1 MKALLTVLAASL
13 LFGCSP
19 AFNNLQNIGKESDP
33 SRFYTLNAEAQADK
47 AQRPMPQL
55 VLGVG
60 PIAVSDYLD
69 RSQIV
74 VRESDTRLELAE
86 FDRWAGNPAKE
97 IQRVLGA
104 NLATLLGTEQI
115 AHYPWRSGINP
126 GITVEA
132 TIERFEYANDGQVWL
147 VAGWQVLADNGRR
160 VVAFRRST
168 LHAESGSDY
177 AEISKALSGL
187 LAQLSTQIA
196 TEIRR
201 G

>member
-1 MKALLTVLAASL
+1 MKIYPVILAASL

-47 AQRPMPQL
+47 SQRPLPQL
-55 VLGVG
+55 MLGVG
-60 PIAVSDYLD
+60 PIVVADYLD

-104 NLATLLGTEQI
+104 NLATLLGTEQV

-126 GITVEA
+126 DMTVEA
-132 TIERFEYANDGQVWL
+132 TIERFEYSHDGKVRL

-160 VVAFRRST
+160 IVAFRRST
-168 LHAESGSDY
+168 LQAESGSGY
-177 AEISKALSGL
+177 AEISKGLSGL
-187 LAQLSTQIA
+187 LAELSVQIA
-196 TEIRR
+196 AEIRQ

>member
-1 MKALLTVLAASL
+1 MKIYPVILAASL

-33 SRFYTLNAEAQADK
+33 SRFYTLNAEAQAEK
-47 AQRPMPQL
+47 SQRPMPQL
-55 VLGVG
+55 MLGIG
-60 PIAVSDYLD
+60 PIVVADYLD

-104 NLATLLGTEQI
+104 NLATLLGTEQV
-115 AHYPWRSGINP
+115 AHYPWRSGITP
-126 GITVEA
+126 DMTVEA
-132 TIERFEYANDGQVWL
+132 TIERFEYSQDGNVRL

-160 VVAFRRST
+160 IVAFRRST
-168 LHAESGSDY
+168 LQAKSGSGY
-177 AEISKALSGL
+177 ADISKALSGL
-187 LAQLSTQIA
+187 LAELSAQIA
-196 TEIRR
+196 AEIRQ

>member
-1 MKALLTVLAASL
+1 MKIYLAILANAL

-33 SRFYTLNAEAQADK
+33 SRFYTLNAEAQTDK
-47 AQRPMPQL
+47 RQRPIPQL

-60 PIAVSDYLD
+60 PIAVADYLD
-69 RSQIV
+69 RSQIII
-74 VRESDTRLELAE
+74 RESDTKLELAE

-104 NLATLLGTEQI
+104 NLALLLGTEQI

-126 GITVEA
+126 DMTVEA
-132 TIERFEYANDGQVWL
+132 TIERFEYASDGNVWL

-168 LHAESGSDY
+168 LHKESGNSY
-177 AEISKALSGL
+177 AEISESLSGL
-187 LAQLSTQIA
+187 LAELSASIA
-196 TEIRR
+196 AEIR
-201 G
+201 GG